1 MKILQILDERW
12 DSGVT
17 AYGLA
22 VARALRDRGHAVTV
36 AACPGKPAA
45 LRAAQEGLPVLALGS
60 FLASTRAIRTEGFD
74 VVNAH
79 TGAGHTL
86 GFAATRWTSAALVR
100 TRGEARR
107 LGVRPG
113 QSALFRR
120 TEGVIA
126 ASRALADAY
135 AARYPFLGGRLSV
148 VEPAVDMPAA
158 APPFPDG
165 PFRAGILGRLDPVKG
180 HRVFIDAV
188 AQLKDGLSDQEFLIA
203 GEEKNLTGRE
213 LADHAASRG
222 VARWVKILGRVDN
235 VGAFL
240 AACHA
245 GVVASEDSEAVC
257 RAGLEWLAHGRP
269 LVATAVG
276 ALPEIVLN
284 GDNGFLVPPK
294 SAGGIARTLRLL
306 MDDPARCRKMG
317 ERARRVAEERFSGA
331 RLGEATEKV
340 YESALGR
347 RRTA

>member
-36 AACPGKPAA
+36 AARFGKPAG
-45 LRAAQEGLPVLALGS
+45 LRAAKDGLPVLTLES
-60 FLASTRAIRTEGFD
+60 FLAVARAIRAGGFD

-79 TGAGHTL
+79 TGPGHTL
-86 GFAATRWTSAALVR
+86 GFAATRWTTAALVR

-113 QSALFRR
+113 QAALFRR
-120 TEGVIA
+120 TDGVIA

-135 AARYPFLGGRLSV
+135 AARFPFLGDRLSI
-148 VEPAVDMPAA
+148 VEPAVDMPAV
-158 APPFPDG
+158 APAFPAG

-180 HRVFIDAV
+180 HRAFIEAV
-188 AQLKDGLSDQEFLIA
+188 AQLKDRLDDQEFLIA
-203 GEEKNLTGRE
+203 GEDKNIMGRE
-213 LADHAASRG
+213 LAEFAASRG
-222 VARWVKILGRVDN
+222 VARWVKILGRADDA
-235 VGAFL
+235 GAFM
-240 AACHA
+240 AACRV
-245 GVVASEDSEAVC
+245 GVVASEDSEAVS

-269 LVATAVG
+269 LIATAVG

-294 SAGGIARTLRLL
+294 GAGGIARTLRLL
-306 MDDPARCRKMG
+306 MDDPERCRKMG
-317 ERARRVAEERFSGA
+317 ERARRVAEERFTTT
-331 RLGEATEKV
+331 RLGESTEKI
-340 YESALGR
+340 YEAALKR
-347 RRTA
+347 RRAA